1 MCRDV
6 AFPSSL
12 ARGSDPAATADR
24 RSPDGPRDRREAEPS
39 AGRASPLRETFDR
52 AQHDAL
58 REAVER
64 PALDW
69 KVVGVLLTTAVTLTL
84 QEYVF
89 RSGNLDQFLRLAEG
103 FGAGT
108 PAQWIRELIVTP
120 QDRRLAE
127 LLFWACGSL
136 VTYVVIPGLV
146 VRVAFRERIRSY
158 GLRVRGIWPSSWVYL
173 VMFAAMIA
181 PLAYFSTTAAFQA
194 KYPFYNPAP
203 GEPLWPRPCV
213 WECFYIM
220 QFFALEFFF
229 RGFMVQGLRR
239 RFGFYA
245 IFVMMVPYCMIHFGK
260 PLPETCGAIGAGIVL
275 GFMSLKTRS
284 IWLGAG
290 LHVAVAMT
298 MDFLALWH
306 KGLL

>member
-1 MCRDV
+1 MKARERIMHQV
-6 AFPSSL
+6 GPS
-12 ARGSDPAATADR
+12 DR
-24 RSPDGPRDRREAEPS
+24 RD
-39 AGRASPLRETFDR
+39 SPLRETFDR
-52 AQHDAL
+52 AQHEAL
-58 REAVER
+58 RQAVES
-64 PALDW
+64 PAVDW
-69 KVVGVLLTTAVTLTL
+69 KVIGVLLTTAVTLTL

-89 RSGNLDQFLRLAEG
+89 RSGNLDQLLRLAETL
-103 FGAGT
+103 GAGRL
-108 PAQWIRELIVTP
+108 ALWVRELIVTP

-146 VRVAFRERIRSY
+146 VKLAFRERIRDY
-158 GLRVRGIWPSSWVYL
+158 GLKVRGIGPSSWVYL
-173 VMFAAMIA
+173 VMFAVMIG

-203 GEPLWPRPCV
+203 GEPLWPRLWV
-213 WECFYIM
+213 WECFYVV

-260 PLPETCGAIGAGIVL
+260 PMPETCGAIGAGIVL

-306 KGLL
+306 KGLLG